1 MTLQST
7 VGKNG
12 MSSSGNN
19 VTIGSTAIGTI
30 PSPVNNC
37 STPMATG
44 TMSGHQEC
52 WICYDSDRSDAGPLI
67 QPCSCKGDMSSVH
80 HDCLKQWLMESTTTP
95 GRTTSNPLIN
105 PDALVGN
112 NGTSGYG
119 QSNRGSFKQGGNNH
133 HPVAAIKCNV
143 CNEPYTFERSG
154 KYLGLRSLLIQSEFW
169 YNLNF

>member
-7 VGKNG
+7 VGTNG
-12 MSSSGNN
+12 MNGTNV
-19 VTIGSTAIGTI
+19 VTIGSTATGTI
-30 PSPVNNC
+30 SSPVNNC

-105 PDALVGN
+105 PDALVGGN
-112 NGTSGYG
+112 NGTSGHG

-133 HPVAAIKCNV
+133 HLIAAIKCNV

-154 KYLGLRSLLIQSEFW
+154 KHLRPEVTFDTIRILIQ
-169 YNLNF
+169 